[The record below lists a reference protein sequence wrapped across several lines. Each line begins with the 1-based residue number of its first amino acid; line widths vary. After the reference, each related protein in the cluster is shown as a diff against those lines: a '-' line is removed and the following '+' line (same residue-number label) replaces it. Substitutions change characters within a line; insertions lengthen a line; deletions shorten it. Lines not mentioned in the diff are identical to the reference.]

1 MLLNF
6 LDYYDAIVEK
16 YMQKV
21 VKINYNKYQFKWPYE
36 DYFRIFNLPNLITF
50 LERELN
56 YKFGN
61 LLIEEIENKLET
73 IRKLVKEG
81 YDFSVRIIYE
91 FNNFE
96 DQLKQYKEYLIFS
109 YSKIKNFISLVLI
122 KWIFHNIIHE
132 DVYINGQNLDIDKYY
147 DLELLKLKNN
157 LILNKIKLTKILLK
171 TNIIDSELNRII
183 IEKNQEVSINNKAV
197 QVLKE
202 TK

>member
-1 MLLNF
+1 MNF